1 MAGVHGQKVVGF
13 WSVEDMDAFGG
24 GGRCGAAGSM
34 VVRMW
39 SREFYVVIGAVKA
52 AIINGFGQVLVEY
65 GCRVW
70 WLSWLVMMWPNC
82 GGATVGIWVFFC
94 DGFGRSEWYHY

>member
-1 MAGVHGQKVVGF
+1 MVVVDGCSWRFMANVQGKKAVGF

-24 GGRCGAAGSM
+24 GGQRGAAGSM

-39 SREFYVVIGAVKA
+39 SREFYMAIGAVKA
-52 AIINGFGQVLVEY
+52 AITNGFGLVLVGY

-70 WLSWLVMMWPNC
+70 GVC
-82 GGATVGIWVFFC
+82 
-94 DGFGRSEWYHY
+94 